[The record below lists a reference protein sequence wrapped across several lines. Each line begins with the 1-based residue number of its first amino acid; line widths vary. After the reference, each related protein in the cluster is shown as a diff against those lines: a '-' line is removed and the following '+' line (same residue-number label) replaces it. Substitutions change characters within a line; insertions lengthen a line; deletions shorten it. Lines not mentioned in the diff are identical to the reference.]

1 MSGARTR
8 ARVAALATV
17 ALLLLSVAAL
27 LATRE
32 SPAAAAGLNLTGAW
46 QSTYHCATGWC
57 AGQDFPDTLTLAQA
71 VGSSAVTGTDPSG
84 ETVRGTLTGTTFAYT
99 VTTGGYVATFTV
111 TISAGGGSWSGNGSD
126 NHAPSGTTGTET
138 ATRVGAPSAAPLY
151 DMKGAWTGY
160 AAGAPNSDALSITM
174 DAAGT
179 IGGSGRVSGEAFTL
193 GGSEGPT
200 GQTTLTLSQTAAQF
214 PPSGYTSTDSGT
226 TTENGN
232 CFSGHWADSVGG
244 PGHSGTF
251 IWVRNGA
258 AVTGAGTT
266 ASPYVCAS
274 TSSTTPGPLPAPVLG
289 RMENVVPVSGTV
301 LIKLPPGATL
311 SRAADA
317 SASQVK
323 GTGFVPLTQ
332 ARQIPVGSILDTTGG
347 TVAITAASPKKGIDY
362 TGQFTAGVFR
372 LLQHRQQ
379 KGLTELD
386 LMDKLSRRAVCASA
400 GKGAKASA
408 AARRVSSKVLGLLKS
423 TDHGRFSTRGAY
435 SSASVRGTAYSVADT
450 CAGTLTKVSRGT
462 VVVDYFRRHRQLVVR
477 AGQSFL
483 ALASG
488 APSAVVTTGKG

>member
-1 MSGARTR
+1 MRGPSGVRTR
-8 ARVAALATV
+8 ARAAVPAGACLLALC
-17 ALLLLSVAAL
+17 AAAL
-27 LATRE
+27 LGTRE
-32 SPAAAAGLNLTGAW
+32 SPASAAGLNLTGAW
-46 QSTYHCATGWC
+46 QSSYHCATGWC
-57 AGQDFPDTLTLAQA
+57 AGQDFPDTLTLTQA
-71 VGSSAVTGTDPSG
+71 VGSGTVTGSDPSG

-111 TISAGGGSWSGNGSD
+111 TVSASGGSWSGNGSD

-138 ATRVGAPSAAPLY
+138 ATRVGAPTAAPLF
-151 DMKGAWTGY
+151 DMTGAWTGY
-160 AAGAPNSDALSITM
+160 AAGAPNTDALSVLM

-179 IGGSGRVSGEAFTL
+179 ISGSGRVSGESFTL
-193 GGSEGPT
+193 GGSEDST
-200 GQTTLTLSQTAAQF
+200 GQTTLTLNQTAAQF

-232 CFSGHWADSVGG
+232 CFSGHWSDTA
-244 PGHSGTF
+244 GHSGTF

-258 AVTGAGTT
+258 AVSGAGTS
-266 ASPYVCAS
+266 ASPYGCAS
-274 TSSTTPGPLPAPVLG
+274 GSSTTSGPLPPPVLG
-289 RMENVVPVSGTV
+289 QMENVVPVRGTV

-311 SRAADA
+311 ASAADA
-317 SASQVK
+317 FASQVK

-347 TVAITAASPKKGIDY
+347 TVAITAASAKKGVDN
-362 TGQFTAGVFR
+362 TGQFTGGVFR

-386 LMDKLSRRAVCASA
+386 LMDTLSRAAVCDSA
-400 GKGAKASA
+400 GKGARASA
-408 AARRVSSKVLGLLKS
+408 AARRLSRKVLGLLKS
-423 TDHGRFSTRGAY
+423 TDHGKFSTRGTY

-450 CAGTLTKVSRGT
+450 CAGTLTKVSRGV
-462 VVVDYFRRHRQLVVR
+462 VVVDYFRRHKQLVVR

-488 APSAVVTTGKG
+488 APSAVR